1 MNKIINLIVDENN
14 QNKRV
19 DVFLSKY
26 EKKISRTKIKNLIE
40 KGYLEINNLKVL
52 EPSKKVNIKDKVKLE
67 VPELKKLEIKPYKYK
82 LDIIYEDN
90 DVMVINKPAG
100 LVVHPG
106 AGNFDNTLVNALINY
121 DKKNLSSINGELRPG
136 IVHRLDKDTSGVI
149 IVAKNNFAHAHLSK
163 QFNEHSIDRK
173 YIALVWGKL
182 RPQIG
187 EIKTFITRSSKN
199 RQLMDVSQTKGKLAI
214 TNYKTIEIYENS
226 RVPTLSLVEYRLK
239 TGRTHQIRVHMKF
252 KGNPILGDKSYK
264 KKLKK
269 LKDVDPELNEI
280 IKKIDRQCLHAKS
293 LGFLHP
299 TKNQRLFFESKLPN
313 DLHKIVKKLRSTSN

>member
-26 EKKISRTKIKNLIE
+26 EKKVSRTKIKNLIE

-52 EPSKKVNIKDKVKLE
+52 EPSKKINIKDKIKLE

-90 DVMVINKPAG
+90 DVMVINKQAG

-149 IVAKNNFAHAHLSK
+149 IVAKNNFAHTHLSK

-182 RPQIG
+182 RPQKG

-214 TNYKTIEIYENS
+214 TNYKTIDIYENS
-226 RVPTLSLVEYRLK
+226 RVPTLSLVEYKLK

-269 LKDVDPELNEI
+269 LKDVDPELDKI
-280 IKKIDRQCLHAKS
+280 IKKIDRQCLHAKL

-299 TKNQRLFFESKLPN
+299 VKNERLFFESKLPN

>member
-52 EPSKKVNIKDKVKLE
+52 EPSKKVNIKDKIKLE

-149 IVAKNNFAHAHLSK
+149 IVAKNNFTHTHLSK

-182 RPQIG
+182 RPQKG

>member
-52 EPSKKVNIKDKVKLE
+52 EPSKKINIKDKIKLE

-149 IVAKNNFAHAHLSK
+149 IVAKNNFAHTHLSK

-182 RPQIG
+182 RPQKG

-299 TKNQRLFFESKLPN
+299 AKNQRLFFESKLPN

>member
-52 EPSKKVNIKDKVKLE
+52 EPSKKVNIKDKIKLE

-149 IVAKNNFAHAHLSK
+149 IVAKYNFAHSQLSE

-182 RPQIG
+182 RPQKG

>member
-1 MNKIINLIVDENN
+1 
-14 QNKRV
+14 
-19 DVFLSKY
+19 
-26 EKKISRTKIKNLIE
+26 
-40 KGYLEINNLKVL
+40 VL
-52 EPSKKVNIKDKVKLE
+52 VPSKKVNIKDKIKLE

-149 IVAKNNFAHAHLSK
+149 IVAKNNFAHTHLSK

-182 RPQIG
+182 RPQKG

>member
-40 KGYLEINNLKVL
+40 KGYLEINSQIVL
-52 EPSKKVNIKDKVKLE
+52 EPSKKVCIKDKVKLE
-67 VPELKKLEIKPYKYK
+67 VPKLKKLEIKPYKYK

-106 AGNFDNTLVNALINY
+106 VGNFDNTLVNALINY

-149 IVAKNNFAHAHLSK
+149 IVAKNNFAHTHLSK

-182 RPQIG
+182 RPQKG

-214 TNYKTIEIYENS
+214 TNYKTIEIYENTK
-226 RVPTLSLVEYRLK
+226 VPTLSLVEYKLK

>member
-1 MNKIINLIVDENN
+1 MNKIINLIVDQNN

-52 EPSKKVNIKDKVKLE
+52 EPSKKVNIKDKIKLE

-121 DKKNLSSINGELRPG
+121 DKKNLSSISGELRPG

-149 IVAKNNFAHAHLSK
+149 IVAKNNFAHTHLSK

-182 RPQIG
+182 RPQKG

-214 TNYKTIEIYENS
+214 TNYKTVEIYEND

>member
-1 MNKIINLIVDENN
+1 MNKIINLIIDENN

-40 KGYLEINNLKVL
+40 KGYFEINNLKVL
-52 EPSKKVNIKDKVKLE
+52 EPSKKVNIKDKIKLE

-149 IVAKNNFAHAHLSK
+149 IVAKNNFAHTHLSK

-182 RPQIG
+182 RPQKG

>member
-40 KGYLEINNLKVL
+40 KGYLEINYQIVL
-52 EPSKKVNIKDKVKLE
+52 EPSKKLNIKDKVKLE

-90 DVMVINKPAG
+90 DVINKPAG

-182 RPQIG
+182 RPQKG

-269 LKDVDPELNEI
+269 LKDVDPNLNEI

-313 DLHKIVKKLRSTSN
+313 DLHKIIKKLRSTSN

>member
-19 DVFLSKY
+19 DVFLIKY
-26 EKKISRTKIKNLIE
+26 EKKITRMKIKNLIE

-52 EPSKKVNIKDKVKLE
+52 EPSKKVNIKDKIKLE

-149 IVAKNNFAHAHLSK
+149 IVAKNNFAHTHLSK
-163 QFNEHSIDRK
+163 QFNDHSIDRK

-182 RPQIG
+182 RPQKG

>member
-1 MNKIINLIVDENN
+1 MNKIINLIVDQNN

-52 EPSKKVNIKDKVKLE
+52 EPSKKVNIKDKIKLE

-136 IVHRLDKDTSGVI
+136 IVHRLDKDTSGI
-149 IVAKNNFAHAHLSK
+149 IVVAKNNFAHTHLSK

-182 RPQIG
+182 RPQKG

-226 RVPTLSLVEYRLK
+226 RVPTLSLVEYKLK

>member
-26 EKKISRTKIKNLIE
+26 EKKVSRTKIKNLIE

-52 EPSKKVNIKDKVKLE
+52 EPSKKVNIKDKIKLE

-149 IVAKNNFAHAHLSK
+149 IVAKNNFAHTHLSK

-182 RPQIG
+182 RPQKG

>member
-26 EKKISRTKIKNLIE
+26 EKKVSRTKIKNLIE
-40 KGYLEINNLKVL
+40 KGYLKINNLKVL
-52 EPSKKVNIKDKVKLE
+52 VPSKKINIKDKIKLE

-106 AGNFDNTLVNALINY
+106 TGNFDNTLVNALINY

-149 IVAKNNFAHAHLSK
+149 IVAKNNFAHTHLSK

-182 RPQIG
+182 RPQKG

-214 TNYKTIEIYENS
+214 TNYKTVEIYEND
-226 RVPTLSLVEYRLK
+226 RVPTLSLVEYKLK

>member
-52 EPSKKVNIKDKVKLE
+52 EPSKKVNIKDKIKLE

-121 DKKNLSSINGELRPG
+121 DKKNLSSISGELRPG

-149 IVAKNNFAHAHLSK
+149 IVAKNNFAHTHLSK

-182 RPQIG
+182 RPQKG

>member
-19 DVFLSKY
+19 DVFLSKN

-40 KGYLEINNLKVL
+40 KGYLEINNQIVL
-52 EPSKKVNIKDKVKLE
+52 EPSKKISVKDKVKLE
-67 VPELKKLEIKPYKYK
+67 VPKLKKLEIKPYKYK

-149 IVAKNNFAHAHLSK
+149 IVAKNNFAHTHLSK

-182 RPQIG
+182 RPQKG

-214 TNYKTIEIYENS
+214 TNYKTIEIYENA

>member
-52 EPSKKVNIKDKVKLE
+52 EPSKKVNIKDKIKLE

-121 DKKNLSSINGELRPG
+121 DKKNLSSISGELRPG

-149 IVAKNNFAHAHLSK
+149 IVAKNNFAHTHLSK

-182 RPQIG
+182 RPQKG

-226 RVPTLSLVEYRLK
+226 RVPTLSLVEYKLK

-280 IKKIDRQCLHAKS
+280 IKKIDRQCLHAES

>member
-52 EPSKKVNIKDKVKLE
+52 EPSKKVNIKDKIKLE

-136 IVHRLDKDTSGVI
+136 IVHRLDKDTSGII
-149 IVAKNNFAHAHLSK
+149 IVAKNNFAHTHLSK

-182 RPQIG
+182 RPQKG

-199 RQLMDVSQTKGKLAI
+199 RQLMDISQTKGKLAI
-214 TNYKTIEIYENS
+214 TNYKTVEIYEND
-226 RVPTLSLVEYRLK
+226 RVPTLSLVEYKLK

-313 DLHKIVKKLRSTSN
+313 DLHKIIKKLRSTSN

>member
-52 EPSKKVNIKDKVKLE
+52 EPSKKVNLKDKIKLE
-67 VPELKKLEIKPYKYK
+67 VPELKKLEIKSYKYK

-149 IVAKNNFAHAHLSK
+149 IVAKNNFAHTHLSK

>member
-52 EPSKKVNIKDKVKLE
+52 EPSKKVNIKDKIKLE

-136 IVHRLDKDTSGVI
+136 IVHRLDKDTSGII
-149 IVAKNNFAHAHLSK
+149 IVAKNNFAHTHLSK

-182 RPQIG
+182 RPQKG

-226 RVPTLSLVEYRLK
+226 RVPTLSLVEYKLK

>member
-40 KGYLEINNLKVL
+40 KGYLKINYLKVL
-52 EPSKKVNIKDKVKLE
+52 EPSKKINIKDKIKLE

-121 DKKNLSSINGELRPG
+121 DKKNLSSISGELRPG

-149 IVAKNNFAHAHLSK
+149 IVAKNNFAHTHLSK

-182 RPQIG
+182 RPQKG

-214 TNYKTIEIYENS
+214 TNYKTVEIYEND
-226 RVPTLSLVEYRLK
+226 RVPTLSLVEYKLK

>member
-52 EPSKKVNIKDKVKLE
+52 EPSKKINIKDKIKLE

-149 IVAKNNFAHAHLSK
+149 IVAKNNFAHTHLSK

-182 RPQIG
+182 RPQKG

-214 TNYKTIEIYENS
+214 TNYKTIEIYENA

>member
-52 EPSKKVNIKDKVKLE
+52 EPSKKVNIKDKIKLE

-149 IVAKNNFAHAHLSK
+149 IVAKNNFAHTHLST
-163 QFNEHSIDRK
+163 QFNEHSIDRN

-182 RPQIG
+182 RPQKG

-226 RVPTLSLVEYRLK
+226 RVPTLSLVEYKLK

>member
-1 MNKIINLIVDENN
+1 MNKIINLIVHQNN

-19 DVFLSKY
+19 DVFLSKN

-52 EPSKKVNIKDKVKLE
+52 EPSKKVNIKDKIKLE

-90 DVMVINKPAG
+90 DVMVINKPSG

-149 IVAKNNFAHAHLSK
+149 IVAKNNFAHTHLSK

-182 RPQIG
+182 RPQKG

-226 RVPTLSLVEYRLK
+226 RVPTLSLVEYKLK

-299 TKNQRLFFESKLPN
+299 AKNQRLFFESKLPN
-313 DLHKIVKKLRSTSN
+313 DLHKIIKKLRSTSN

>member
-19 DVFLSKY
+19 DAFLSKY

-40 KGYLEINNLKVL
+40 KGYLEINSQIVL
-52 EPSKKVNIKDKVKLE
+52 EPSKKVCIKDKVKLE
-67 VPELKKLEIKPYKYK
+67 VPKLKKLEIKPYKYK

-149 IVAKNNFAHAHLSK
+149 IVAKNNFAHTHLSK

-182 RPQIG
+182 RPQKG

-226 RVPTLSLVEYRLK
+226 RVPTLSLVEYKLK

>member
-26 EKKISRTKIKNLIE
+26 EKKISRTKIKNLIG
-40 KGYLEINNLKVL
+40 KGYLEINSLKVL
-52 EPSKKVNIKDKVKLE
+52 EPSKKVNIKDKIKLE

-149 IVAKNNFAHAHLSK
+149 IVAKNNFAHTHLSK

-182 RPQIG
+182 RPQKG

-214 TNYKTIEIYENS
+214 TNYKTIEIYENA

-293 LGFLHP
+293 LRFLHP

>member
-1 MNKIINLIVDENN
+1 
-14 QNKRV
+14 
-19 DVFLSKY
+19 
-26 EKKISRTKIKNLIE
+26 
-40 KGYLEINNLKVL
+40 
-52 EPSKKVNIKDKVKLE
+52 
-67 VPELKKLEIKPYKYK
+67 
-82 LDIIYEDN
+82 
-90 DVMVINKPAG
+90 MVINKPAG

-121 DKKNLSSINGELRPG
+121 DKKNLSSINDELRPG

-149 IVAKNNFAHAHLSK
+149 IVAKNNFAHTHLSN

-214 TNYKTIEIYENS
+214 TNYKTIEIYENF

-280 IKKIDRQCLHAKS
+280 IKKIDRQCLHAES

>member
-1 MNKIINLIVDENN
+1 
-14 QNKRV
+14 
-19 DVFLSKY
+19 
-26 EKKISRTKIKNLIE
+26 
-40 KGYLEINNLKVL
+40 
-52 EPSKKVNIKDKVKLE
+52 
-67 VPELKKLEIKPYKYK
+67 
-82 LDIIYEDN
+82 
-90 DVMVINKPAG
+90 MVINKPAG

-121 DKKNLSSINGELRPG
+121 DKKNLSSINGELSPG

-149 IVAKNNFAHAHLSK
+149 IVAKNNFAHTHLSK

-173 YIALVWGKL
+173 YIGLVWGKL
-182 RPQIG
+182 RPQKG

-280 IKKIDRQCLHAKS
+280 IKKTDRQCLQAKS
-293 LGFLHP
+293 LEFLHP
-299 TKNQRLFFESKLPN
+299 TKDQ
-313 DLHKIVKKLRSTSN
+313 

>member
-52 EPSKKVNIKDKVKLE
+52 VPSKKVNIKDKIKLE

-90 DVMVINKPAG
+90 DVMIINKPPG

-149 IVAKNNFAHAHLSK
+149 IVAKNNFAHTHLSK

-182 RPQIG
+182 RPQKG

>member
-52 EPSKKVNIKDKVKLE
+52 EPSKKVNIKDKIKLE

-149 IVAKNNFAHAHLSK
+149 IVAKNNFAHTHLSN

-182 RPQIG
+182 RPQKG

-226 RVPTLSLVEYRLK
+226 RVPTLSLVEYKLK

>member
-52 EPSKKVNIKDKVKLE
+52 EPSKKINIKDKIKLE

-82 LDIIYEDN
+82 LDIIYQDN

-149 IVAKNNFAHAHLSK
+149 IVAKNNFAHTHLSN

-182 RPQIG
+182 RPQKG

-199 RQLMDVSQTKGKLAI
+199 RQLMDVSQIKGKLAI

>member
-40 KGYLEINNLKVL
+40 KGYLEINCLKVL
-52 EPSKKVNIKDKVKLE
+52 EPSKKVNIKDKIKLE

-106 AGNFDNTLVNALINY
+106 AGNFVNTLVNALINY

-136 IVHRLDKDTSGVI
+136 IVHRLDKDTSGII
-149 IVAKNNFAHAHLSK
+149 IVAKNNFAHTHLSK

-182 RPQIG
+182 RPQKG

-226 RVPTLSLVEYRLK
+226 RVPTLSLVEYGLK

-313 DLHKIVKKLRSTSN
+313 DLHKIIKKLRSTSN

>member
-40 KGYLEINNLKVL
+40 KGYLKINNLKVF
-52 EPSKKVNIKDKVKLE
+52 EPSKKVNIKDKIKLE
-67 VPELKKLEIKPYKYK
+67 VPKLKKLEIKPYKYK

-149 IVAKNNFAHAHLSK
+149 IVAKNNFAHTHLSK

-182 RPQIG
+182 RPQKG